1 MKKKTFRSIWKF
13 PLHRLRVNRKYKDRL
28 FLRIFQDKKDLL
40 DLYNAVNG
48 TDYSNP
54 EDLEITTLEDAIYM
68 SMKNDISFIVSST
81 MNLYEHQSTLN
92 PNMPVRGF
100 LYFARLYE
108 AYIERNGLNVFGQTA
123 IQLPFPQYIVFY
135 NGEEDCPDDYRML
148 LSDSFAQTS
157 STEVPAVECCA
168 RIININFGH
177 NKSLMNKSHLL
188 LDYSRF
194 VSKIREKLK
203 NGIPLQHAVD
213 ETVNECLQE
222 GILFDLLTKSKAEV
236 TNMLLT
242 EFDQKKYEKAIR
254 KESYDFGY
262 DSGYDSGYQTG
273 KAEQAT
279 IIAEQAALIEDLRRQ
294 LENRQSHK

>member
-1 MKKKTFRSIWKF
+1 MKKKTFRSMWKF

-81 MNLYEHQSTLN
+81 MDLYEHQSTLN

-108 AYIERNGLNVFGQTA
+108 AYIERNGLNVFGQSA
-123 IQLPFPQYIVFY
+123 IKLPFPQYIVFY
-135 NGEEDCPDDYRML
+135 NGEKDCSDDYRML
-148 LSDSFAQTS
+148 LSDSFAQTA
-157 STEVPAVECCA
+157 STETPAIECCA
-168 RIININFGH
+168 RIININSGH
-177 NKSLMNKSHLL
+177 NQSLMDKSHLL

-194 VSKIREKLK
+194 VSKIREKLQK
-203 NGIPLQHAVD
+203 EIPLQHAVD
-213 ETVNECLQE
+213 EAVNECLQE
-222 GILFDLLTKSKAEV
+222 GILVDLLTKSKAEV

-254 KESYDFGY
+254 KESYD
-262 DSGYDSGYQTG
+262 SGYDTGYQAAKT
-273 KAEQAT
+273 EQAA
-279 IIAEQAALIEDLRRQ
+279 IIAEQAALIEELKRQ
-294 LENRQSHK
+294 LENR